1 MYTYKMQQVP
11 PNISIE
17 SKGQKGNEAAA
28 YLEAVVNEQARNGW
42 EFHRVDPIGVQV
54 RPGCLASLFG
64 QKADETTYYVITF
77 RKPVE

>member
-17 SKGQKGNEAAA
+17 SKGRKGNEAAT
-28 YLEAVVNEQARNGW
+28 YLEVVVNEQARDGW

-64 QKADETTYYVITF
+64 HKTEQSTYYVITF
-77 RKPVE
+77 RRPAE